1 MTGEKSRTLRRKIVV
16 IFLLIG
22 LVPLF
27 AASVPSFLLSQK
39 ALKRAIGLAQRDLAV
54 EVMDKVD
61 REIDN
66 ARLLVRNWISIP
78 EILEIVIA
86 GGQRPFEELQMEWHR
101 DGLTSSFGALLLK
114 RLQAITQDRFK
125 EIFVTDTR
133 GYVIAATNKTSDFD
147 QGPDDDPPFG
157 EQWWAAAIRKGE
169 HIGKVSF
176 DQSAEVYSVDINMRI
191 MTSNGRSVGVIKAVY
206 NMENIQ
212 NLIGAIS
219 KGKTWYYE
227 LINRKGL
234 VVGTRE
240 AEKERILKEGPSVK
254 IPQPVWKDLSDK
266 NDGVVIG
273 VRTNGKKVLVG
284 WSRGSDNFDGPEWT
298 VLGYLPLE
306 EAYAPLY
313 PQAKWSVAIFLIA
326 FVVILLVSLTLA
338 NTVVSEFLHKEVLT
352 QELEVAHD
360 MQMGLLPEAPNIEG
374 LELAGRCITANHVGG
389 DYFNYLWLDAAH
401 TKLAIVIADVAG
413 HDMSAAIPAVM
424 FSGMLEYAV
433 RDGTPGE
440 MLDTLNEVLCRRLRR
455 TPFITCCIGVIDLV
469 HKTLVW
475 SKAGHPGIY
484 HYHSH
489 EDTVVELTMDSYP
502 LGVSSKSRYTT
513 RETGLSVGDLLVFYT
528 DGLVEACNEQEEMY
542 GYDRLAEFVLQ
553 MARDS
558 VSSVAG
564 IDKMMAEA
572 HRFIGNQEQGDDIA
586 FVVAKVVR

>member
-1 MTGEKSRTLRRKIVV
+1 
-16 IFLLIG
+16 
-22 LVPLF
+22 
-27 AASVPSFLLSQK
+27 VPSLLLSQK

-66 ARLLVRNWISIP
+66 ARLLVRNWMSIP

-114 RLQAITQDRFK
+114 RLQATTQDRFK

-133 GYVIAATNKTSDFD
+133 GYVIAVTNKTSDFD
-147 QGPDDDPPFG
+147 QGPGDDPPFG
-157 EQWWAAAIRKGE
+157 EQWWAAAIRKGK

-176 DQSAEVYSVDINMRI
+176 DQSAQVYSVDINMRI
-191 MTSNGRSVGVIKAVY
+191 TTSNGRVVGVIKAVY

-254 IPQPVWKDLSDK
+254 IPQPIWKDLSDK

-273 VRTNGKKVLVG
+273 VRTNGKKILVG

-298 VLGYLPLE
+298 VLGYIPLE

-440 MLDTLNEVLCRRLRR
+440 MLDTLNEVLYRWLRC

-484 HYHSH
+484 HYRNR
-489 EDTVVELTMDSYP
+489 EDSVFELTMDSYP
-502 LGVSSKSRYTT
+502 LGVSSESRYTT
-513 RETGLSVGDLLVFYT
+513 RETELSVGDLLVFYT

-542 GYDRLAEFVLQ
+542 GYDRMAEFVLQ
-553 MARDS
+553 MARDG
-558 VSSVAG
+558 VSSVTG